1 VDQRPW
7 YERFFDRDNSVAP
20 IVVLV
25 LLVLVVGAVL
35 TLGPML
41 DRAIQGPRPTATPSS
56 QVRDVAPLA
65 LAASAYRQNG

>member
-1 VDQRPW
+1 VDQPPW
-7 YERFFDRDNSVAP
+7 YERLFDRDNSVAP

-35 TLGPML
+35 TFGPML

-56 QVRDVAPLA
+56 QVRDAPRL
-65 LAASAYRQNG
+65 LLVVSAYRQNG